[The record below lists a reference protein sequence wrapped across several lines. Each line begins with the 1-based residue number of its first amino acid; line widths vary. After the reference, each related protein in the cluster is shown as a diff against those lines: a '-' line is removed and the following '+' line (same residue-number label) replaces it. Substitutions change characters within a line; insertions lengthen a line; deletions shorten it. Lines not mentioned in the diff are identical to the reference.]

1 MDKLA
6 GSNNRASNDRASTSE
21 GGPEPS
27 STDRTWYGRRK
38 DSEWVF
44 RPLRLKFK
52 VKQLEELYK
61 NAVYR
66 QQQSLLIF
74 SCVIM
79 MTVSLLAL
87 VSFLASG
94 SVRTTHPPTHTHT
107 HMYHPHTHITTHTTH
122 TCVIVYNSVI
132 I

>member
-6 GSNNRASNDRASTSE
+6 GSNNNRASNDRASTSE

-27 STDRTWYGRRK
+27 STNRTWYGRRK

-94 SVRTTHPPTHTHT
+94 SVRTKHPHTHMYHTHTHT
-107 HMYHPHTHITTHTTH
+107 HTRMHTLNS
-122 TCVIVYNSVI
+122 IV
-132 I
+132 